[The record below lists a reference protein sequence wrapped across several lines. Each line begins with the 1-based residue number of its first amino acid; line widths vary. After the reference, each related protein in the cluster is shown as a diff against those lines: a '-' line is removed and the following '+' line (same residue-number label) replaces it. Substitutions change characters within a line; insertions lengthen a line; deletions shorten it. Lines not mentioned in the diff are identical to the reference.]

1 MKFSAVAQ
9 ILSGAVAVSAAAVR
23 PGALVPFT
31 DTFETMTLEEAQAK
45 AANDPGFRA
54 MQAMLANDEA
64 EANMTANG
72 LAGRAEVED
81 RGPGCTNPAIRR
93 EWRNMSPADR
103 RSFVTAIRCLM
114 DKPTTGIAP
123 PARNRYE
130 ELVWV
135 HQQMTANVHMAGS
148 FLPWHRY
155 YVHTFSRL
163 LRNEC
168 GYRAPFP
175 WWDETRDA
183 GNFAASGLF
192 TSEYFGSLPQAVNG
206 QGTCINDGA
215 FAGKLLHIGP
225 GSSNVERCLSRG
237 ERRDLTAQVN
247 TNFVNTC
254 NSRTAYA
261 AMRECSEYGP
271 HAYGHNGI
279 GPVMAEVAGSPGDP
293 VFFMHHAFVDRMWKV
308 WQNQAQW
315 RWTTIS
321 GCAAPGQNGQPC
333 PPLTLDTVLTTHGIR
348 PDVRVRD
355 ILDTEAAFLCY
366 KYDY

>member
-1 MKFSAVAQ
+1 MKFSTVAQ
-9 ILSGAVAVSAAAVR
+9 ILSGAIAVSAAAVER
-23 PGALVPFT
+23 AELVPFT
-31 DTFETMTLEEAQAK
+31 SMFRTITLEEAQAK
-45 AANDPGFRA
+45 AADDPGFRV

-64 EANMTANG
+64 EANNTVNG
-72 LAGRAEVED
+72 LAGRAEVEE

-93 EWRNMSPADR
+93 EWRNMTPADR
-103 RSFVTAIRCLM
+103 RSFVLAIRCLM
-114 DKPTTGIAP
+114 DKPRTGIAP
-123 PARNRYE
+123 PATNRYE

-155 YVHTFSRL
+155 YLHTFMRL

-192 TSEYFGSLPQAVNG
+192 TSEYFGSLPLAVNG
-206 QGTCINDGA
+206 QGTCINNGA
-215 FAGKLLHIGP
+215 FAGKMLHIGP

-247 TNFVNTC
+247 SNFVNTC

-261 AMRECSEYGP
+261 DMRECNEFGP
-271 HAYGHNGI
+271 HAYGHNGV

-293 VFFMHHAFVDRMWKV
+293 IFFMHHAFIDRMWKA

-321 GCAAPGQNGQPC
+321 GCAAPGRNGQPC
-333 PPLTLDTVLTTHGIR
+333 PPLTLDTVLSTRGIK
-348 PDVRVRD
+348 PDVKVRD